1 MHLPREFKLY
11 SLFFATGLAMT
22 FFQHGITTHW
32 DSLASV
38 EQFFEYWLIYLIA
51 LGVLLIIVGAAIL
64 ATSEFFLGYR
74 ERLGD
79 RVPEL
84 AFHILTTICV
94 GTILAFGFA
103 QVVPPNFL
111 D

>member
-1 MHLPREFKLY
+1 VYLPREFKLY
-11 SLFFATGLAMT
+11 LLFFAVGLAMT
-22 FFQHGITTHW
+22 FFQHGIATHW

-38 EQFFEYWLIYLIA
+38 EQFFEYWVIYLVA
-51 LGVLLIIVGAAIL
+51 LGLLIIVVGAAIL

-74 ERLGD
+74 ERLGE

-84 AFHILTTICV
+84 AFHILMTV
-94 GTILAFGFA
+94 GVGIVLVFAFA